1 MATSSFTRKIVVT
14 GKEAVDTI
22 IDTLVS
28 DIPKKDLEKI
38 CRRKESVEKNR
49 KRGRELLVQFASHY
63 KK

>member
-1 MATSSFTRKIVVT
+1 MATSSFTRKIVIT

-22 IDTLVS
+22 IDALVM
-28 DIPKKDLEKI
+28 DTPKKSSEEIYKQ
-38 CRRKESVEKNR
+38 KESFEENK